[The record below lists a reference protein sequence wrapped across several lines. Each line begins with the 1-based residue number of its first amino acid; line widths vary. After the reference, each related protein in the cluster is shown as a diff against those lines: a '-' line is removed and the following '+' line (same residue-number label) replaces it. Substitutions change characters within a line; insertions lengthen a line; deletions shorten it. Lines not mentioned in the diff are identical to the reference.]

1 MFYPLDSLCERLMC
15 LSAGSVS
22 RILVVV
28 DLLYDHLMRARA
40 TGAVFARTEVTPPWG
55 LRLGGSVE
63 LAVHAVTRG
72 RAWLWREDPQD
83 ATELIPGEITLVQ
96 GGVPH
101 HLAHEPG
108 AVCLDPDEFRRRL
121 PPTAAPDHGATVFL
135 CGAYRFAGEV
145 AGGVVDALPEV
156 LTLSSAEDDPL
167 REIISLLSR
176 ELVVVEAGQ
185 QTVLDRLLDVLLVLA
200 LRSDFRNSP
209 AAPRWYRAA
218 ADPRLRDAL
227 QAMHDD
233 PARAW
238 TVDELAA
245 VAGLSRAAF
254 ARIFGEVLGQPPLQ
268 YLTDHRMSR
277 ARDLLRTTDLGLSG
291 IANRVGYGSSYSFTT
306 AFRRHHDV
314 PPIAWRHQNAS
325 EESVLRA

>member
-1 MFYPLDSLCERLMC
+1 MRERLIC
-15 LSAGSVS
+15 LPAGSVS
-22 RILVVV
+22 RTLVRV

-40 TGAVFARTEVTPPWG
+40 TGAVFARTVVTPPWG
-55 LRLGGSVE
+55 LLLGGSIE

-72 RAWLWREDPQD
+72 RAWLWREDVRD
-83 ATELIPGEITLVQ
+83 AIELIPGEITLVR

-108 AVCLDPDEFRRRL
+108 AACLDPDEFRRRL
-121 PPTAAPDHGATVFL
+121 PEPEHGSTVFL
-135 CGAYRFAGEV
+135 CGAYRFAGDV
-145 AGGVVDALPEV
+145 TGGVVDALPPV
-156 LTLSSAEDDPL
+156 LTLSSAADGPL
-167 REIISLLSR
+167 REVISLLSR
-176 ELVVVEAGQ
+176 ELAVVDAGQ

-209 AAPRWYRAA
+209 TAPRWYRAA
-218 ADPRLRDAL
+218 ADPRLRDVL
-227 QAMHDD
+227 QAMHDE

-238 TVDELAA
+238 TVDGLAA

-268 YLTDHRMSR
+268 YLTEHRMSL

-291 IANRVGYGSSYSFTT
+291 IAARVGYGSPYSFVA
-306 AFRRHHDV
+306 AFRRQHGV
-314 PPIAWRHQNAS
+314 PPITWRQQHAVKPLVVNA
-325 EESVLRA
+325 E